1 MDPVKISGD
10 EIEVDWDALKDMSNN
25 TETPS
30 FKCKKCGT
38 SFFNKNKFSKNSPSI
53 SPVKT
58 VSWLTLRRP

>member
-38 SFFNKNKFSKNSPSI
+38 SFFNKNYHGTFPLCDKHILKE
-53 SPVKT
+53 VK
-58 VSWLTLRRP
+58 